1 MGLNELKAKAKF
13 VARNIHALKGEASA
27 MNLSR
32 MVDICCTVE
41 DSLTMLRRQNS
52 LSGQDFFTIVV
63 LLEDLYRLLDILRGY
78 ENRLEQKNEQPENQ
92 STQSTVLLENEQ
104 LQNYAHDVAER
115 NGKKISLLMQGFQEY
130 EMDNAQR
137 KTLHEILMQ
146 LVRNSVVHGIEYPS
160 VRRKRN
166 KSETGTIKFI
176 LTATENGQLNLLAE
190 DDGNGI
196 DFEAIRNKAVAEGRY
211 TVEEVGQLSKKQLL
225 SLMLSDGFSTAA
237 QNTEDAGK
245 GVGMGLIRQSIQ
257 KMGGK
262 FNINTAYEQYT
273 RFTICFPPKQ
283 P

>member
-1 MGLNELKAKAKF
+1 MERILVSVIDSTESVVLQSSLQAQEEQEEREMEMLNAILHVDSRILTSFIVNSQTRLDEINQILQSPEVGLNELKAKAKF

-115 NGKKISLLMQGFQEY
+115 NGKKNQFTY
-130 EMDNAQR
+130 AR
-137 KTLHEILMQ
+137 
-146 LVRNSVVHGIEYPS
+146 
-160 VRRKRN
+160 
-166 KSETGTIKFI
+166 
-176 LTATENGQLNLLAE
+176 
-190 DDGNGI
+190 
-196 DFEAIRNKAVAEGRY
+196 
-211 TVEEVGQLSKKQLL
+211 
-225 SLMLSDGFSTAA
+225 FSR
-237 QNTEDAGK
+237 
-245 GVGMGLIRQSIQ
+245 I
-257 KMGGK
+257 
-262 FNINTAYEQYT
+262 
-273 RFTICFPPKQ
+273 
-283 P
+283 